1 MEVWAGATRLWRRRR
16 GHHGRYGSDPN
27 NKYITTYFRKTFTV
41 SNPSQFN
48 GLTLD
53 LLRDDGAV
61 IYVNGQEV
69 ARSNM
74 PTGTINYQTLAATNI
89 GGADET
95 TNFYT
100 YTLNPSILLSEPIPS
115 PSRFINLGELAAI
128 SASIYD

>member
-1 MEVWAGATRLWRRRR
+1 MTHAWTSGPAQLGYGDGDEATTV
-16 GHHGRYGSDPN
+16 GYGSDPN

-41 SNPSQFN
+41 ANPSQFN

-74 PTGTINYQTLAATNI
+74 PTGTINYQTLAATGI
-89 GGADET
+89 GGDDET
-95 TNFYT
+95 TTF
-100 YTLNPSILLSEPIPS
+100 L
-115 PSRFINLGELAAI
+115 
-128 SASIYD
+128 